1 MYLTLLSCAF
11 TTVKAIFFVVY
22 FTTIF
27 YRTTIMAE
35 RVTNMP
41 RLEKVDNQHLLT
53 EQMALGEL
61 LIV

>member
-1 MYLTLLSCAF
+1 
-11 TTVKAIFFVVY
+11 
-22 FTTIF
+22 
-27 YRTTIMAE
+27 MAE

-53 EQMALGEL
+53 EQMTLCEL